1 MGTKKSVIT
10 FPIAIGLAVFATL
23 STMTPLLIILR
34 FLDIISPTRVP
45 DWLIVIQIITL
56 IINGYAIKLGAF
68 SPKKKSMTQ
77 M

>member
-1 MGTKKSVIT
+1 MVSNKNVIT
-10 FPIAIGLAVFATL
+10 LPIAIGLAVFSTL

-34 FLDIISPTRVP
+34 FIGIISPDRVP
-45 DWLIVIQIITL
+45 DWLLVVQIITL

>member
-10 FPIAIGLAVFATL
+10 FPIAIGLAVFSTL

-34 FLDIISPTRVP
+34 FLGIISPTRVP